1 MGIRCFLGKHNYKK
15 TGKIAAFDE
24 AFSYRVMEE
33 YECSRCKKIEWKSI
47 WIGG

>member
-1 MGIRCFLGKHNYKK
+1 MSIRCFFGKHNYKK
-15 TGKIAAFDE
+15 TGKIEKIAVFDE

-47 WIGG
+47 